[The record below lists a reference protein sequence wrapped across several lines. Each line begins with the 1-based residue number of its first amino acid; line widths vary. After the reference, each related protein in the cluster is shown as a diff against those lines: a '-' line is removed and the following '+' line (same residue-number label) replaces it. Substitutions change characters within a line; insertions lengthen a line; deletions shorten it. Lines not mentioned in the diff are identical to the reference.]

1 MKGIR
6 HILLGSVLLLTLF
19 SCSQKKERV
28 IPRDR
33 LSEIYAE
40 MFVLDQWLDDN
51 RDLRRTADT
60 SLVYAPV
67 LEKYGYTYDDYL
79 RSVDFYMKDPT
90 RYSRILRSSS
100 EILNGR
106 LSALKAEKKA
116 MEDARREKERRDSLL
131 NTVRINVD
139 SLMRLMMRSNPCD
152 SLTVG
157 WDSLKCLEL
166 RFVQTSDT
174 TYEGP
179 AMVFRTDSA
188 LVAAA
193 DSLADVHP
201 SDSASV
207 SRAKSV
213 VKEEDATRAQ
223 SRLKVREIVNATPQ
237 KKELRD
243 RQLGR
248 RILPESGTD
257 VPGGK
262 LVPLHKENGK

>member
-1 MKGIR
+1 MKTLR
-6 HILLGSVLLLTLF
+6 HILAVSVLLLTLF

-28 IPRDR
+28 IPKDS

-40 MFVLDQWLDDN
+40 MFVMDQWLDDN

-79 RSVDFYMKDPT
+79 RSVDVYMKDPQ
-90 RYSRILRSSS
+90 RYAKILRGTS
-100 EILNGR
+100 EILNAR
-106 LSALKAEKKA
+106 LSELKAEKKA
-116 MEDARREKERRDSLL
+116 MEDAEREKARRDSLL

-139 SLMRLMMRSNPCD
+139 SLMRLMSRRDPCD

-157 WDSLKCLEL
+157 WDSLGGLEW

-174 TYEGP
+174 TFDGP
-179 AMVFRTDSA
+179 AMVFRI
-188 LVAAA
+188 
-193 DSLADVHP
+193 DSLKTAVDSLSVEVDSLSP
-201 SDSASV
+201 VSASEKNVIVKDEAV
-207 SRAKSV
+207 SEPKP
-213 VKEEDATRAQ
+213 
-223 SRLKVREIVNATPQ
+223 LNVREVVNSTPQ

-248 RILPESGTD
+248 KVLPNSGKALR
-257 VPGGK
+257 GK
-262 LVPLHKENGK
+262 LVPSHKEE